1 MPLHSLRLTFYSTM
15 PETILGVDLR
25 ACELDDVEKV
35 SDLESSIFTDEQTD
49 PARRRHWWVMT
60 DKLEKGMRWIA
71 VRDGVAIAYTSASH
85 ELWEAG
91 EKRYGI
97 VRLLLRQEDWSD
109 EGYARLVQV
118 AEEWLRGEGAVTAV
132 ARVRDGYDRE
142 LATLQRLGYRE
153 DRRMR
158 MSELDLVANRTH
170 LLETRERRRR
180 EMREQGVDLHVLA
193 ADPDPDKLGKLY
205 EVVIESE
212 KDIPTT
218 VPWREL
224 SFDEW
229 TSFWFDAPNISE
241 DWFWIA
247 REGDAIVGAS
257 VLDMPVV
264 RGLPWTAY
272 TCTSRAVRGRGIAS
286 ALKYE
291 SIGQALE
298 LGHERVRTTND
309 ADNAPI
315 LRVNQEMGYRLI
327 APVIEL
333 HRAL

>member
-1 MPLHSLRLTFYSTM
+1 M

-35 SDLESSIFTDEQTD
+35 TDLESSIFTDEQTD
-49 PARRRHWWVMT
+49 PARRRHWWVMA
-60 DKLEKGMRWIA
+60 DKLEKGMRRVA
-71 VRDGVAIAYTSASH
+71 ERDGVAIAYTSASH

-91 EKRYGI
+91 EKRFGI
-97 VRLLLRQEDWSD
+97 IRLLLRADSWSD
-109 EGYARLVQV
+109 ESYAWLAQV
-118 AEEWLRGEGAVTAV
+118 AEEWLRAEGAVTSV
-132 ARVRDGYDRE
+132 ARVRQGFERE
-142 LATLQRLGYRE
+142 LGALQRLGYRE

-158 MSELDLVANRTH
+158 MSELDLVVNRSH
-170 LLETRERRRR
+170 LLDMRERRRS
-180 EMREQGVDLHVLA
+180 EMREQGIEMHVLA
-193 ADPDPDKLGKLY
+193 ADPDPDRLHKLY
-205 EVVIESE
+205 QVVIESE

-224 SFDEW
+224 TFDEW
-229 TSFWFDAPNISE
+229 MSFWFDAPNINE
-241 DWFWIA
+241 KWFWIA

-264 RGLPWTAY
+264 RGIPWTAY

-315 LRVNQEMGYRLI
+315 LRVNHEMGYRLV
-327 APVIEL
+327 APIIEL
-333 HRAL
+333 HREL

>member
-1 MPLHSLRLTFYSTM
+1 M
-15 PETILGVDLR
+15 PETIYGVDLR
-25 ACELDDVEKV
+25 DCELDDHEKV
-35 SDLESSIFTDEQTD
+35 TDLESSIFTDEPSD
-49 PARRRHWWVMT
+49 PARRLRWWVMT
-60 DKLEKGMRWIA
+60 DKLEKGMRRIA
-71 VRDGVAIAYTSASH
+71 ERDGRAIAYTSASH
-85 ELWEAG
+85 ERWEPDV
-91 EKRYGI
+91 KRYGVI
-97 VRLLLRQEDWSD
+97 RLLLAPDEWSD
-109 EGYARLVQV
+109 EGYARLAEV
-118 AEEWLRGEGAVTAV
+118 AEGWLRDEGAVTSV
-132 ARVRDGYDRE
+132 ARVREGLDRE
-142 LATLQRLGYRE
+142 LATLRRLGYRE
-153 DRRMR
+153 VRRMR
-158 MSELDLVANRTH
+158 MSELDLVANRAQ
-170 LLETRERRRR
+170 LVETRERRRR
-180 EMREQGVDLHVLA
+180 EMREQGVELHVLA
-193 ADPDPDKLGKLY
+193 ADSDPERYQKLY
-205 EVVIESE
+205 RLVIESE

-229 TSFWFDAPNISE
+229 MSFWFEAPTNVSE

-264 RGLPWTAY
+264 RGIPWTAY

-315 LRVNQEMGYRLI
+315 LRVNQEMGYRLV
-327 APVIEL
+327 APFIEL
-333 HRAL
+333 HRDL